1 MAPSGPR
8 RAVRSRF
15 VEGRHGDK
23 QQKLEP
29 LLVRLPT
36 DLLTELREFARAEDR
51 SIAGILRSA
60 ARQFLADHDDTRRSA

>member
-23 QQKLEP
+23 QKLEP
-29 LLVRLPT
+29 LLVRLPP

-60 ARQFLADHDDTRRSA
+60 ARQFLADHDNTRRSA